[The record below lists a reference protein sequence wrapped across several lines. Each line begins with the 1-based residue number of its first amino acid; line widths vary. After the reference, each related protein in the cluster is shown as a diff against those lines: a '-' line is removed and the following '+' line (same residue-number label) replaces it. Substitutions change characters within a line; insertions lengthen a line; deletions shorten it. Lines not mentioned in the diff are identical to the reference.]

1 MTRPARLL
9 SRLRL
14 RHVAAHAGYI
24 WCCRW
29 CAWLWRALV
38 RYENDTKGL
47 TCTGAPHTR

>member
-24 WCCRW
+24 WCCRR
-29 CAWLWRALV
+29 CAWKWRALV
-38 RYENDTKGL
+38 RYENDMKGL
-47 TCTGAPHTR
+47 T